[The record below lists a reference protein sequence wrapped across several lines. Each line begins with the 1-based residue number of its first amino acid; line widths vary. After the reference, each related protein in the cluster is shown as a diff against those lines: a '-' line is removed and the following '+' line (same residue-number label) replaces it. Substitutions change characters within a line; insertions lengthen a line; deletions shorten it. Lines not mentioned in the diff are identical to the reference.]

1 MANKDWTGDSNSV
14 FKTLGASNHA
24 DRARAS
30 MDYYATEPKAV
41 ELLLEQET
49 FHHHIW
55 ECASGEGHIAKVLER
70 HGYQVRQSDIVKRT
84 PETEELDFL
93 GMNVEEWDG
102 DIITNP
108 PYKYAQEF
116 CERALQTVRG
126 GQKVAMFLRLQFLEG
141 KTRRALYDANPP
153 KVVYVASGRLKCLLN
168 GIDNNEGSAV
178 AYAWFVWEK
187 GHRGDTII
195 KWIN

>member
-126 GQKVAMFLRLQFLEG
+126 GKRWLCFCGCSSSKARQEDPCTMPILRRWSMLRPADSNACSMGLTT
-141 KTRRALYDANPP
+141 TRAAQLPTP
-153 KVVYVASGRLKCLLN
+153 GSSGR
-168 GIDNNEGSAV
+168 
-178 AYAWFVWEK
+178 K
-187 GHRGDTII
+187 GTREIR
-195 KWIN
+195 

>member
-126 GQKVAMFLRLQFLEG
+126 GAESGDVPAAAVPRRQDKKSPVRCQSSEG
-141 KTRRALYDANPP
+141 GLCCIRQTQMPTQRN
-153 KVVYVASGRLKCLLN
+153 
-168 GIDNNEGSAV
+168 
-178 AYAWFVWEK
+178 
-187 GHRGDTII
+187 
-195 KWIN
+195 